1 MQITLINQTIES
13 LFDLVRFMV
22 FEIVTIYNIVANT
35 YVLFIIVYIMFF
47 EQRKELEILG
57 QLYRS
62 FWIDRLDTS
71 TFKEK
76 TNWSKEAVE
85 INVDYLLQKYV
96 DTCRKKKILK
106 IDYIEFAT
114 TLDTYKQKW
123 YNKARNKF
131 IKLNIICMLSSIL
144 LDIACLNRKCIIL
157 VVINLVFTAI
167 NIGITFCEKDYIHLV
182 ILKFFSDTWGYY
194 IHQRNNKEKFIPRVA
209 LGKSNVYDKYIIR
222 MNSLNAFFYIWINYI
237 DYKNSENKLVIDMY
251 QEVIDCLVSMENINS
266 IIYMPIFIVGFFLY
280 EKNINVLSAR
290 EIYNKIVENGNLFE
304 MMFMSQI
311 VYLTRNDKK
320 CIQDA
325 KKYLLWLQQIGD
337 IKE

>member
-1 MQITLINQTIES
+1 M
-13 LFDLVRFMV
+13 
-22 FEIVTIYNIVANT
+22 
-35 YVLFIIVYIMFF
+35 
-47 EQRKELEILG
+47 
-57 QLYRS
+57 
-62 FWIDRLDTS
+62 
-71 TFKEK
+71 
-76 TNWSKEAVE
+76 
-85 INVDYLLQKYV
+85 
-96 DTCRKKKILK
+96 
-106 IDYIEFAT
+106 
-114 TLDTYKQKW
+114 
-123 YNKARNKF
+123 
-131 IKLNIICMLSSIL
+131 
-144 LDIACLNRKCIIL
+144 NRKCIIL